1 MFKNMFEKSSKNR
14 RKVDNGLF
22 LIKKVNK
29 DAEADYILT
38 PPMLHT
44 SDFERSDI
52 YCHYKSN
59 N

>member
-29 DAEADYILT
+29 DAVGRLYFNT
-38 PPMLHT
+38 PNVAHLG
-44 SDFERSDI
+44 F
-52 YCHYKSN
+52 
-59 N
+59 

>member
-44 SDFERSDI
+44 SDFERSDMMV
-52 YCHYKSN
+52 
-59 N
+59 